1 MGTVPF
7 SRPSQTRINKGLS
20 RLKINFDT
28 ILTIFSSCFIV
39 GKCYDFFMLKIRL
52 YPDPILREKCQEIK
66 IIDQNIENLAKEM
79 LETMYKEDGV
89 GLAAPQIGK
98 AIRLIVLDI
107 GKEPIA
113 LANPKI
119 VKKRGISFLS
129 EGCLSL
135 PGKSVIVKRAAYV
148 KVKGID
154 PWTKEKKEYIARGLL
169 AHDFQHE
176 IDHLNGILIID
187 Y

>member
-1 MGTVPF
+1 
-7 SRPSQTRINKGLS
+7 
-20 RLKINFDT
+20 
-28 ILTIFSSCFIV
+28 
-39 GKCYDFFMLKIRL
+39 MLKIRL

-119 VKKRGISFLS
+119 VEKKGISFLS

-154 PWTKEKKEYIARGLL
+154 PWTKEKKE
-169 AHDFQHE
+169 
-176 IDHLNGILIID
+176 
-187 Y
+187 